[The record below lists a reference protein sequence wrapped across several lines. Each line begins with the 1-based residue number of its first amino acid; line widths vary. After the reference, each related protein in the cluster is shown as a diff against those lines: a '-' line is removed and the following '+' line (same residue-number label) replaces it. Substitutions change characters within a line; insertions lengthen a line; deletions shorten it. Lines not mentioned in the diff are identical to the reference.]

1 MPLLY
6 SNEAIHRYNARRFG
20 VVADAR
26 ATNWPNFAAMPSIY
40 AFKCATLAPLEFAR
54 QNR

>member
-6 SNEAIHRYNARRFG
+6 SNEAIHRYTAQHFG
-20 VVADAR
+20 LVAYAR
-26 ATNWPNFAAMPSIY
+26 ATNEPNFAAMPSIS
-40 AFKCATLAPLEFAR
+40 AFKCATLVPLEFAR